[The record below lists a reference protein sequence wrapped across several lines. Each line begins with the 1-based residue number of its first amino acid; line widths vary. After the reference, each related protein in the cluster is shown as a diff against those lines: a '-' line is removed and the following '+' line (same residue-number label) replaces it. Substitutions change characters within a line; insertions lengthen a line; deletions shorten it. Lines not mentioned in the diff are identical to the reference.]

1 MHFWRMAAATM
12 TAILAVGTGALTT
25 AAADVTAET
34 ESAESVA
41 VTETTP
47 AATEAVT
54 EMTEAATEA
63 ATEAPAEAETE
74 AETVA
79 AGWEQDG
86 GKRYYHL
93 ADGSLATGETVIDG
107 VPYLFGFTGA
117 EKTGWQTI
125 DDQRRFYDPE
135 SGEAVFGWVD
145 YFDNHYYI
153 SEESGKLTGLQTIDG
168 KQYLFESN
176 GALVTGFFA
185 DETGMCYAD
194 AETGEIAAGGYR
206 DGDRVFFTDAHGTLQ
221 SGWQEMDGKRYYID
235 EATFFARYGFFEQ
248 DGKFYLGT
256 ADGLSTGES
265 WIDGDRC
272 LFNEN
277 GELCTGWYEI
287 EGTRMF
293 FDTGIMHV
301 LRNCFAD
308 DNGRTYYLDAN
319 GQAVKGIQVING
331 NTYGFGED
339 GAMLKGVQEIDGVNY
354 RFDEVTG
361 VVLKGAVTT
370 ENGVVRYDENGVQM
384 FGWHKAGDS
393 WYYTNEQG
401 YVVPGWVTIED
412 KEYKFDEEGKMISD
426 GRLYN
431 QFDPKW
437 KQVTIGP
444 SSGSTMYASAC
455 GIFSFCNAVFA
466 LNHNEADAV
475 EVAQWA
481 YDIKAYR
488 PGGAGTYREIFY
500 NHVEDTF
507 GEALNVTVGQQIWG
521 KITDSRLVDHLIS
534 GGVAVIHVAGHF
546 MCVTGYNT
554 ETGLYHVLE
563 SAVSSKRGLEGDSWV
578 TASKMSSG
586 NSNVD
591 WFVLL
596 SDRS

>member
-1 MHFWRMAAATM
+1 MHFWRVAAATL
-12 TAILAVGTGALTT
+12 TAVLAVSTGMIT
-25 AAADVTAET
+25 AAAEETTPAET
-34 ESAESVA
+34 AAEQT

-47 AATEAVT
+47 AG
-54 EMTEAATEA
+54 TEAATEA
-63 ATEAPAEAETE
+63 MTEATEAPTEMETI
-74 AETVA
+74 AT
-79 AGWEQDG
+79 GWEQDG
-86 GKRYYHL
+86 GKRYYRL
-93 ADGSLATGETVIDG
+93 EDGSFATGETVIDG
-107 VPYLFGFTGA
+107 VPYLFGFSGA

-125 DDQRRFYDPE
+125 NDQRRYYDPE
-135 SGEAVFGWVD
+135 TGEAVLGWVE

-153 SEESGKLTGLQTIDG
+153 SKESGKVTGEQEIDG
-168 KQYLFESN
+168 KHYLFEGN
-176 GALVTGFFA
+176 GTLITGFFA
-185 DETGMCYAD
+185 DETGLCYANS
-194 AETGEIAAGGYR
+194 ETGEIAAGGYR
-206 DGDRVFFTDAHGTLQ
+206 EGDQVFFTDAHGTMV
-221 SGWQEMDGKRYYID
+221 SGWQEMDGKRYYIAED
-235 EATFFARYGFFEQ
+235 TFFAKFGFFEQ
-248 DGKFYLGT
+248 DGKYYLGT

-272 LFNEN
+272 LFDEN
-277 GELCTGWYEI
+277 GVLCTGWYEI
-287 EGTRMF
+287 DGVRMY
-293 FDTGIMHV
+293 FDTETMHV
-301 LRNCFAD
+301 YRNRFAE

-319 GQAVKGIQVING
+319 GQAVTGVQVING

-339 GAMLKGVQEIDGVNY
+339 GAMLKGEQEIDGVKY
-354 RFDEVTG
+354 HFDETTG

-370 ENGVVRYDENGVQM
+370 ENGVVRYDDNGVQM
-384 FGWHKAGDS
+384 FGWHKAGDA
-393 WYYTNEQG
+393 WYYTNEEG
-401 YVVPGWVTIED
+401 YVVPGWLTIED

-437 KQVTIGP
+437 KEVTIGP

-500 NHVEDTF
+500 NNVEQTF
-507 GEALNVTVGQQIWG
+507 GEALNVTINQQIWG

-591 WFVLL
+591 WFVLI
-596 SDRS
+596 SDRG